1 MHGFLNATYD
11 VSESDALETL
21 FIRNVKGETNID
33 ALNISGTI
41 TASPSGNASE

>member
-1 MHGFLNATYD
+1 MHGFLKATYD
-11 VSESDALETL
+11 VAENDTLETL
-21 FIRNVKGETNID
+21 FMHNVKGETNID